1 MEKLLVLLRTFSSS
15 AIVGFAIGALVVGAG
30 VFAAFQP
37 PTTAPPGGNVG
48 APINVGPNGQT
59 KLGGITLNASL
70 IPAPDGLIVKN
81 GYTQLALYSG
91 TSLPPGTDCD
101 AADERGRMKV
111 NNVLGVLYVCVDSG
125 WVAK

>member
-1 MEKLLVLLRTFSSS
+1 MEKLLVLLRTFSFS

-59 KLGGITLNASL
+59 KLGGITLNTSL
-70 IPAPDGLIVKN
+70 TPAIDGLIVKN
-81 GYTQLALYSG
+81 GYTQLALTSG
-91 TSLPPGTDCD
+91 APSVADCTPGDVS
-101 AADERGRMKV
+101 EQGRMKV
-111 NNVLGVLYVCVDSG
+111 DSVYGVLYVCVGSG